1 MPQVR
6 PPDATQFSS
15 IPGLRLI
22 VEFTRNSDVW
32 SPTGPVAPRI
42 GRPEVWAELLARRDR
57 AAAGSGGLTLLEG
70 TSGVGKSTILAH
82 LAVESPPPR
91 YRVAA
96 ARAFWAEYLPPFQL
110 IEDALR
116 SLSAGPSEAPSP
128 FPGAAGSAPLAFQ
141 PAVERT
147 RVRFSEMHPLASMD
161 EDAPSALASDRLRL
175 FGSWAEPILAA
186 SRKSVVLLLLDD
198 VNRADEG
205 SRAFLRYLL
214 SRLADRP
221 IWIVA
226 ACDPPA
232 TGARSTPDPLVDLR
246 RAERVDR
253 IALRP
258 LTEVESGEFVRWALP
273 GSPPVDSELRRL
285 HARSGGVPSRIV
297 RLLSPSASPAAPD
310 EPTSPSPAS
319 GSGTPGEGEPDE
331 RRVLHLALLAG
342 PEIDGRT
349 IASAAG
355 LTEESTSQ
363 ILGKLAAQGLVHA
376 TGAGRFAFDREET
389 RDSLVAR
396 LPAEAVQRY
405 HRQLAEALLKAGSD
419 DVPSVYRLARH
430 TYLGG
435 MDRQAVEWNQQAA
448 AFAARSFQPEVALLY
463 LRLALEA
470 LGRVT
475 PPDPQ
480 TELKLRL
487 EVAVQQAHV
496 GPAEAA
502 EQLLEEIRQS
512 ERLWAAADTVDRAL
526 LGVYR
531 ARVLADQGRWDEAER
546 SLQEMPANL
555 RGLDRGDIPRLA
567 FRLQGEIQYY
577 RGDYTGAL
585 EAHDSALTVAL
596 EEGEPREIAA
606 QRIRRATVLSMIP
619 GREPEALS
627 EYRTAIDRLLEL
639 GDPAEA
645 ALGSLCLGVELSAL
659 GRSDEARTAL
669 AQCVELAEAAN
680 DLRRSGWAHLNL
692 ADLEFGLGRTAEA
705 ATEVRLAKV
714 LFERVEDALGG
725 ARAALTE
732 GRVALARG
740 KFEEAERAFG
750 VAGEIFAGRH
760 LLPDQMEVEF
770 RTVELE
776 FARRAVG
783 PARERLERIVR
794 EGLARL
800 RPDLVEEGRLLAQHL
815 GPPVV
820 DVG

>member
-1 MPQVR
+1 M
-6 PPDATQFSS
+6 
-15 IPGLRLI
+15 
-22 VEFTRNSDVW
+22 NDVW
-32 SPTGPVAPRI
+32 SPPGQAAPRI
-42 GRPEVWAELLARRDR
+42 GRPEVWAELLARRER

-70 TSGVGKSTILAH
+70 ASGVGKSTILAH
-82 LAVESPPPR
+82 LAAESPAPR

-116 SLSAGPSEAPSP
+116 SLSAGPSESSP
-128 FPGAAGSAPLAFQ
+128 PFSLPEGSAPLAFQ
-141 PAVERT
+141 PAVERA
-147 RVRFSEMHPLASMD
+147 RVRFSEMDPLASMD

-186 SRKSVVLLLLDD
+186 SRRSVVVVLLDD
-198 VNRADEG
+198 VNRADAG
-205 SRAFLRYLL
+205 SHAFLRYLL
-214 SRLADRP
+214 NRIADRP
-221 IWIVA
+221 IWVVA
-226 ACDPPA
+226 ACDPP
-232 TGARSTPDPLVDLR
+232 GAGSRATPDPMAPLR
-246 RAERVDR
+246 RAEHVDVV
-253 IALRP
+253 ALRP

-273 GSPPVDSELRRL
+273 GSPPVESEVHRL
-285 HARSGGVPSRIV
+285 HARSGGVPARIV
-297 RLLSPSASPAAPD
+297 RLLSPSASLSASDELSPPGSAPA
-310 EPTSPSPAS
+310 
-319 GSGTPGEGEPDE
+319 SGTPGEAESDE
-331 RRVLHLALLAG
+331 NRVLHLALLAG
-342 PEIDGRT
+342 PEIDPKT
-349 IASAAG
+349 IAAASG
-355 LTEESTSQ
+355 LTEKSTAEH
-363 ILGKLAAQGLVHA
+363 LGQLAARGLLHA
-376 TGAGRFAFDREET
+376 TGSSRFAFDREET

-405 HRQLAEALLKAGSD
+405 HRQLAEALLKDGSG

-435 MDRQAVEWNQQAA
+435 MDPEAVEWNQKAA

-470 LGRVT
+470 LGRLT
-475 PPDPQ
+475 PPDPKA
-480 TELKLRL
+480 ELKLRL
-487 EVAVQQAHV
+487 EIAVQQAHA

-546 SLQEMPANL
+546 SLHEMPANL

-577 RGDYTGAL
+577 RGDYAGAF
-585 EAHDSALTVAL
+585 EAHDAALAVAV

-606 QRIRRATVLSMIP
+606 QRIRRATVMSMIP

-627 EYRTAIDRLLEL
+627 EYRIAIDRLLEL

-645 ALGSLCLGVELSAL
+645 ALGSLCLGIELSAL

-705 ATEVRLAKV
+705 LTEVRVAKL
-714 LFERVEDALGG
+714 LFERIEDALGT

-740 KFEEAERAFG
+740 KFDDAERAFG

-760 LLPDQMEVEF
+760 LLPDQMEVEL
-770 RTVELE
+770 RTAELE
-776 FARRAVG
+776 LARQSVG
-783 PARERLERIVR
+783 PARERLERLVR
-794 EGLARL
+794 DGLARL
-800 RPDLVEEGRLLAQHL
+800 RPDLIEEGRLLGQRL

-820 DVG
+820 DVA

>member
-1 MPQVR
+1 M
-6 PPDATQFSS
+6 
-15 IPGLRLI
+15 
-22 VEFTRNSDVW
+22 W
-32 SPTGPVAPRI
+32 SPAGTVAPRI
-42 GRPEVWAELLARRDR
+42 GRPEAWAELLARRDR
-57 AAAGSGGLTLLEG
+57 AATGSGGLTLLEG

-82 LAVESPPPR
+82 LAAESPAPR

-96 ARAFWAEYLPPFQL
+96 ARAFWADYLPPFQL

-116 SLSAGPSEAPSP
+116 SLSAGPSETSAPFAS
-128 FPGAAGSAPLAFQ
+128 ANETAPLAFQ

-147 RVRFSEMHPLASMD
+147 RVRFSEMDPLASMD
-161 EDAPSALASDRLRL
+161 EDAPSELASDRLRL

-186 SRKSVVLLLLDD
+186 SRKAVVLVLLDD
-198 VNRADEG
+198 VNRADQG

-214 SRLADRP
+214 TRIADRP

-226 ACDPPA
+226 ACDPP
-232 TGARSTPDPLVDLR
+232 GAAAPATPDPMAHLR
-246 RAERVDR
+246 RAEHVDR
-253 IALRP
+253 VALRP
-258 LTEVESGEFVRWALP
+258 LTEVESEEFVRWALP
-273 GSPPVDSELRRL
+273 GSPPVGAEVHRL

-297 RLLSPSASPAAPD
+297 RLLSPSASPATLEGPS
-310 EPTSPSPAS
+310 SPSTAS
-319 GSGTPGEGEPDE
+319 EGGTPGEPEPDE
-331 RRVLHLALLAG
+331 LRVLHLALLAG
-342 PEIDGRT
+342 PEIEGRT
-349 IASAAG
+349 IAAAAG
-355 LTEESTSQ
+355 LPEGSTSEH
-363 ILGKLAAQGLVHA
+363 LAHLASQGLLHA
-376 TGAGRFAFDREET
+376 TGPGRFAFDREET

-405 HRQLAEALLKAGSD
+405 HRQIAEALLKDGSG

-470 LGRVT
+470 LGRL
-475 PPDPQ
+475 PSSDPR
-480 TELKLRL
+480 TELQLRL
-487 EVAVQQAHV
+487 EVAVQQAHA

-502 EQLLEEIRQS
+502 EQLLEEIRDS
-512 ERLWAAADTVDRAL
+512 ERLWGAADPVDRAL

-531 ARVLADQGRWDEAER
+531 ARVLADQGRWDEAEQ

-567 FRLQGEIQYY
+567 YRLQGEIHYY
-577 RGDYTGAL
+577 RGNYTEAL
-585 EAHDSALTVAL
+585 ESHDAALAVAL

-606 QRIRRATVLSMIP
+606 QQIRRATVISMIP

-627 EYRTAIDRLLEL
+627 EYRDAIDRLLDL
-639 GDPAEA
+639 GDSAEA

-659 GRSDEARTAL
+659 GRSDEARAAL
-669 AQCVELAEAAN
+669 AQCVQFSETAN
-680 DLRRSGWAHLNL
+680 DLRRAGWAHLNL
-692 ADLEFGLGRTAEA
+692 ADLEFSLGRTVEA

-714 LFERVEDALGG
+714 LFERVEDALGA

-740 KFEEAERAFG
+740 KLDEAERAFT
-750 VAGEIFAGRH
+750 VAGEIYAGRH
-760 LLPDQMEVEF
+760 LLPDQMEVEL
-770 RTVELE
+770 RTAELE
-776 FARRAVG
+776 LARHAVD
-783 PARERLERIVR
+783 PARERLVR
-794 EGLARL
+794 LVRDGLARL
-800 RPDLVEEGRLLAQHL
+800 RPDLIEEGRLLGQRL

-820 DVG
+820 EFD